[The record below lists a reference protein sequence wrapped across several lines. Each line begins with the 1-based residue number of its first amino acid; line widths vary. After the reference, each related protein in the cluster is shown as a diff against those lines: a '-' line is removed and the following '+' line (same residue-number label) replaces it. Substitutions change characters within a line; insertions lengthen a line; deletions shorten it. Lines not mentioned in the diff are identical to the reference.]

1 MATQPMQ
8 QSQHSFISSPN
19 VPALHSSP
27 IAPNDIKE
35 EPQPEPGP
43 RATNPATGG
52 TTPSE
57 LPLTIPGPSPAVQ
70 EPSLHSTSTCNAHNA
85 WVMMNQRCG
94 I

>member
-52 TTPSE
+52 TTSCR
-57 LPLTIPGPSPAVQ
+57 TATDHSRTFSCSSRAFSPFY
-70 EPSLHSTSTCNAHNA
+70 
-85 WVMMNQRCG
+85 
-94 I
+94 